1 MALCPNTNDDLKLPE
16 FS

>member
-1 MALCPNTNDDLKLPE
+1 MALCPNTNDDLKSPE